1 MPDIEIERK
10 HALGIAGARRVARR
24 WIRQVEQEYGL
35 ACSYTEG
42 ETCDVAEFS
51 RAGIDGK
58 VEVTADSLRL
68 EATLG
73 FLFSSFSQ
81 QIEQKI
87 AGKLDALL
95 GSPGATRF
103 A

>member
-1 MPDIEIERK
+1 MPDIHIERN
-10 HALGIAGARRVARR
+10 HDLGIARARQVARR
-24 WIRQVEQEYGL
+24 WLRQVEQDYGL
-35 ACSYTEG
+35 AFTYTEG
-42 ETCDVAEFS
+42 ETQDVAQFS

-58 VEVTADSLRL
+58 VEVTADRLRL

-73 FLFSSFSQ
+73 FLFASFGA

-87 AGKLDALL
+87 SGKLDALL
-95 GSPGATRF
+95 GAGGGPRA